1 MGTLPPP
8 PALPP
13 LTPEEL
19 EAKEEVGE
27 VADTA
32 AGRSGFGIGWQSLM
46 RGKRKGK
53 GSENSFFSHMS
64 TEYRKKGTLN
74 LVRPFS
80 PCVNCIWHGEFFERR
95 SCKKREHSQ
104 ETRTT
109 RRLSKKR
116 VAFAATPESLDR
128 SIDPS
133 PDDDDVDE
141 ILGTDPAA
149 VSLATTRV
157 RARFSDL
164 SRSFSAFSFGICCS
178 VAKEEE

>member
-1 MGTLPPP
+1 MLLLLLLVGLLVVLRMPLGAPPP
-8 PALPP
+8 
-13 LTPEEL
+13 PEEL

-53 GSENSFFSHMS
+53 GSENSFFSHLS

-109 RRLSKKR
+109 RRTPLEKKSCLCR
-116 VAFAATPESLDR
+116 DSRIPR
-128 SIDPS
+128 SIDR
-133 PDDDDVDE
+133 
-141 ILGTDPAA
+141 
-149 VSLATTRV
+149 SLTR
-157 RARFSDL
+157 RR
-164 SRSFSAFSFGICCS
+164 RRR
-178 VAKEEE
+178 